1 MALSHDD
8 RSAAE
13 STMMARLIAASGL
26 GPKEPAA
33 FVVEADLCRLL
44 LDCGEGPEPG
54 RLPDFDAIGRI
65 DAIIL
70 SHGHKDHAGAPRLRG
85 RIGTPPVYAT
95 EPVAARLPDGI
106 AVNLIP
112 SRGRVN

>member
-1 MALSHDD
+1 MS
-8 RSAAE
+8 
-13 STMMARLIAASGL
+13 ARLIAVSGL

-33 FVVEADLCRLL
+33 FVVEADGRRLL

-65 DAIIL
+65 DAVIL
-70 SHGHKDHAGAPRLRG
+70 SHGHNDHAGALRFID

-95 EPVAARLPDGI
+95 DPVSMRVPGSI
-106 AVNLIP
+106 ATRRIP
-112 SRGRVN
+112 IRGRAKVA